1 MKRKNLKKESA
12 EQRHKRYLAIYRF
25 EYRTYLNDL
34 RAHEASTKDLY
45 FWPEEMPAN
54 WEPERPAMSLKQ
66 AEKALSREGLRED
79 DLRDQYYEETYG
91 KYGLGPEMTP
101 WDFI

>member
-1 MKRKNLKKESA
+1 
-12 EQRHKRYLAIYRF
+12 
-25 EYRTYLNDL
+25 
-34 RAHEASTKDLY
+34 
-45 FWPEEMPAN
+45 MPAN